1 MLVLTRKTD
10 ESITIGSNITIS
22 ILEVRGNQ
30 VKLSIKAPKEI
41 SVNRSEVYENI
52 MKEVELRK
60 LIEINQKLAMTF
72 DLKELFDAVLIGLPD
87 LGLSSAYLCLYKDK
101 DHPLNSAEFVNGF
114 RQGQIIDIKKSGKR
128 SRL

>member
-30 VKLSIKAPKEI
+30 VKLGIKAPKEI

-52 MKEVELRK
+52 MKENIRASK
-60 LIEINQKLAMTF
+60 APQ
-72 DLKELFDAVLIGLPD
+72 D
-87 LGLSSAYLCLYKDK
+87 LGWLSE
-101 DHPLNSAEFVNGF
+101 NI
-114 RQGQIIDIKKSGKR
+114 QGKK
-128 SRL
+128 